1 MFVYRKRRHFYLL
14 QTENDILKLI
24 ESDQWMMEILRA
36 AKSLNLPDWWV
47 CAGFVRTKVW
57 DTLHGYDYRTP
68 LPDID
73 VIYFDKNEVCEEKE
87 KHHEKRLLELCP
99 IEPWSV
105 KNQARMHVINNLPPY
120 ANSTEAMSKFPETA
134 TAIGVKLNQD
144 NQIQLN
150 APCGIQD
157 LINLKVKPTVLYKK
171 TAEHASIYENR
182 LKQKNWQALWP
193 DITILHIEGVKA

>member
-1 MFVYRKRRHFYLL
+1 ML
-14 QTENDILKLI
+14 ILI
-24 ESDQWMMEILRA
+24 ESDEWMMDILRV

-57 DTLHGYDYRTP
+57 DTLHGYDFRTP

-73 VIYFDKNEVCEEKE
+73 VIYFDKNDVSEEKE

-99 IEPWSV
+99 VEPWSV
-105 KNQARMHVINNLPPY
+105 KNQARMHVINNMPPY

-134 TAIGVKLNQD
+134 TAIGIKLDHD
-144 NQIQLN
+144 NQLQFA

-157 LINLKVKPTVLYKK
+157 LINLVVKPTPLYKK

-193 DITILHIEGVKA
+193 NITISQVEGVKS

>member
-1 MFVYRKRRHFYLL
+1 MFVYRKRRHFLL
-14 QTENDILKLI
+14 YNEKEVMKLI
-24 ESDQWMMEILRA
+24 ESDEWMMDILRA

-57 DTLHGYDYRTP
+57 DALHGYNSRTS

-73 VIYFDKNEVCEEKE
+73 VIFFDKNDITEGKE
-87 KHHEKRLLELCP
+87 KFLEQRLLELYP
-99 IEPWSV
+99 GAPWSV

-120 ANSTEAMSKFPETA
+120 ANSTEAMSNFPETA
-134 TAIGVKLNQD
+134 TAIGIKLNQE
-144 NQIQLN
+144 NELELA

-157 LINLKVKPTVLYKK
+157 LLNLKVKPTALFKK

-182 LKQKNWQALWP
+182 IKQKNWQALWP
-193 DITILHIEGVKA
+193 NITISQVEGVSS